1 MYVLLQVGIFF
12 LLLFVLKI
20 AFVCI
25 DGMCSNFIL
34 QVFSQ
39 FLFQLEKESSGS
51 GQEF

>member
-1 MYVLLQVGIFF
+1 MYVLLQVGVFF
-12 LLLFVLKI
+12 LLLFFLKV
-20 AFVCI
+20 AFACI

-51 GQEF
+51 GEEF